1 MGLTDDQKEEYT
13 DCFKLFDKDD
23 TGKISIDDL
32 GSVIRALG
40 LNPSQAQVEEMKKK
54 ADPGGKGE
62 IGPDAIFTVM
72 EGHGVVNE
80 PEESLLEAFKIFDN
94 AGKGTIQVSE
104 LKAIFK
110 NMGEP
115 FSEEEADAMAA
126 AAPVDDKGEVNY
138 EEFLKQMLSA

>member
-13 DCFKLFDKDD
+13 ECFKLFDKDD
-23 TGKISIDDL
+23 KGVISTDEV

-54 ADPGGKGE
+54 ADPKGA
-62 IGPDAIFTVM
+62 GTVGVDAIFSIM

-80 PEESLLEAFKIFDN
+80 SEDALLEAFRIFDN
-94 AGKGTIQVSE
+94 AGNGTIPASE

-115 FSEEEADAMAA
+115 FSDEEAEAMVAA
-126 AAPVDDKGEVNY
+126 ADVDSSGNIKY
-138 EEFLKQMLSA
+138 EEFLRQMLSA